1 MANFIEK
8 VKSSTYIKQIATLM
22 SGTLFS
28 QAIML
33 LIIPVLTRIYTPAEF
48 GVYSLFF
55 SVAMI
60 VGLVSSLK
68 YDQAIM
74 LPKSDK
80 DANALMFLSL
90 AITLLVSI
98 LLLLII
104 VLFYPFWMEHFSKLR
119 GYIYFIPLSVLII
132 GFLQV
137 FNAYSTRNELYKKSM
152 LSQMINATTTVSTQ
166 SVGRYLFGLN
176 TLIGGKILGD
186 LFALIFLIYSH
197 IKANTIHLNALS
209 KRRLV
214 LNLKKYDDFPKYQSL
229 TVFINTLSQNVPV
242 ILFMSLFSAEVAGFY
257 SLMVRALQTPVLLVG
272 GSTRE
277 VFYQKASKLY
287 AEGRNF
293 YELYKKTTLTLI
305 KLFIVPL
312 IMIALFGE
320 EIFSFIFGEKWVVSG
335 EIARVSIFWFLFAF
349 INPPSTVSYNI
360 LGLQKIQLRFQLVL
374 IVLRVLAI
382 YGGYYFY
389 DSFMASI
396 IFYAIVGIG
405 MNSLNI
411 LYIRSKIR
419 AIA

>member
-1 MANFIEK
+1 MSNILEK
-8 VKSSTYIKQIATLM
+8 IKSSTYIKQIATLM

-28 QAIML
+28 QALML
-33 LIIPVLTRIYTPAEF
+33 LIIPILTRIYTPAEF

-55 SVAMI
+55 SITMI

-74 LPKSDK
+74 LPKDDK

-90 AITLLVSI
+90 MITIAVTLV
-98 LLLLII
+98 LLLII
-104 VLFYPFWMEHFSKLR
+104 VLFYPFWIEHFGKLKN
-119 GYIYFIPLSVLII
+119 YIYLVPISVLII
-132 GFLQV
+132 GFVQV

-152 LSQMINATTTVSTQ
+152 FSQMINSTTTVSTQ
-166 SVGRYLFGLN
+166 SMGRYFLGSN
-176 TLIGGKILGD
+176 TLIGGKVLGD

-197 IKANTIHLNALS
+197 IKANTIHLKALS
-209 KRRLV
+209 KTRLV
-214 LNLKKYDDFPKYQSL
+214 LNLKKYDDFPKYQSF
-229 TVFINTLSQNVPV
+229 TVFTNALSQNIPI

-287 AEGRNF
+287 ADGKNF
-293 YELYKKTTLTLI
+293 YELYKKTTLALA
-305 KLFIVPL
+305 KLFLIPL
-312 IMIALFGE
+312 LVISLFGE
-320 EIFSFIFGEKWVVSG
+320 EIFSFIFGTKWATSG
-335 EIARVSIFWFLFAF
+335 LIAQISIFWFFFAF

-374 IVLRVLAI
+374 LLLRVVAI
-382 YGGYYFY
+382 YGGYYFFE
-389 DSFMASI
+389 SFMASI
-396 IFYAIVGIG
+396 IFYAIVGIC

-411 LYIRSKIR
+411 LYIRSKIKSS
-419 AIA
+419 